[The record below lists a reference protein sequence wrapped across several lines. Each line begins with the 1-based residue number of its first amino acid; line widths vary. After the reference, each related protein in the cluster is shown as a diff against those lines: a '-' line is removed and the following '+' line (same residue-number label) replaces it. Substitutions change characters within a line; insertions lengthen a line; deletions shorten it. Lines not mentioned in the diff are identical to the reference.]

1 MKAVMWTDV
10 FQTIIMFVGLLAS
23 VIQGRSSSIE
33 QISYVVIIWFLGII
47 DAGGSRAVWKRA
59 LDGGRVEFFK

>member
-23 VIQGRSSSIE
+23 VIQG
-33 QISYVVIIWFLGII
+33 
-47 DAGGSRAVWKRA
+47 GGLKCM
-59 LDGGRVEFFK
+59 GGVFILFV

>member
-23 VIQGRSSSIE
+23 VIQGGYFPIYNRYILL
-33 QISYVVIIWFLGII
+33 FPGII
-47 DAGGSRAVWKRA
+47 DAGGGRAVWQRA

>member
-23 VIQGRSSSIE
+23 VIQGEELKCMRG
-33 QISYVVIIWFLGII
+33 VCDRFV
-47 DAGGSRAVWKRA
+47 
-59 LDGGRVEFFK
+59 